1 MKSCFIRN
9 SYFNR
14 CSQVIRRQNRLA
26 KCLAFEVMINSGPL
40 GSVLYKMFRE
50 DLTNRIFI
58 WINDKKWEA
67 SWIFQAEEE
76 AANTLEAECTYHAP
90 WILKNTGQLTQRK
103 RIVRCRDKEYQADIM
118 ESLEVITDMDSD
130 MKSLWRDVIR
140 ELCSMMCIDEIIP
153 YKP

>member
-67 SWIFQAEEE
+67 S
-76 AANTLEAECTYHAP
+76 
-90 WILKNTGQLTQRK
+90 
-103 RIVRCRDKEYQADIM
+103 
-118 ESLEVITDMDSD
+118 
-130 MKSLWRDVIR
+130 
-140 ELCSMMCIDEIIP
+140 
-153 YKP
+153 